1 MKVVQNTA
9 LMAKEIQFIS
19 SIRKYLG
26 EDKSMNVTEI
36 QKFGL
41 IILTNYKDEKEP
53 KLMGYYTMPRY
64 DMDLYAYLEGKSG
77 MDKMVHILNII

>member
-1 MKVVQNTA
+1 
-9 LMAKEIQFIS
+9 
-19 SIRKYLG
+19 
-26 EDKSMNVTEI
+26 MNVTEI

-64 DMDLYAYLEGKSG
+64 DMDLFAYLEGKSG